1 MQQNRRS
8 TWTARNAQEAP
19 YFEPADFRQMQRHGN
34 TDWTENGKCNCH
46 QNTLTTESI
55 SWMKQAV
62 LMRNQ
67 LKRDCAGLFV
77 WSTSMTVCKYFKKK
91 KKILVLLLLLTLSLR
106 WGGGGLGRD
115 VKNPPRVR
123 VRFTFRVR
131 VALGLR
137 LP

>member
-91 KKILVLLLLLTLSLR
+91 KKFGVVVVVNIIIEM
-106 WGGGGLGRD
+106 GGGAGEGC
-115 VKNPPRVR
+115 
-123 VRFTFRVR
+123 
-131 VALGLR
+131 
-137 LP
+137 

>member
-1 MQQNRRS
+1 
-8 TWTARNAQEAP
+8 
-19 YFEPADFRQMQRHGN
+19 
-34 TDWTENGKCNCH
+34 
-46 QNTLTTESI
+46 TLTTESI

-91 KKILVLLLLLTLSLR
+91 KNFGVVVVVNIIIEM
-106 WGGGGLGRD
+106 GGGGWGGN